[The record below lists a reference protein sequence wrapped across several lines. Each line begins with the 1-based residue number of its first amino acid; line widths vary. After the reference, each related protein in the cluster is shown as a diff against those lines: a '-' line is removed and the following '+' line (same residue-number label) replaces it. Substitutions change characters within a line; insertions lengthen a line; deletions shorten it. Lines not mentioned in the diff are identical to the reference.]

1 MERNEIKKEVKII
14 FVSVLKNNNFEISDE
29 LTANDV
35 DGWDSLSHMVI
46 VTEVEKHFDIKFKL
60 KDLNKLNN
68 IGNLIDLVALKTK
81 QKLILPDG
89 L

>member
-1 MERNEIKKEVKII
+1 MERDEIKNEVKKI

-35 DGWDSLSHMVI
+35 DGWDSLSHMI
-46 VTEVEKHFDIKFKL
+46 IITEVEKKFEIKFKL

-68 IGNLIDLVALKTK
+68 IGNLIDIVALKTE
-81 QKLILPDG
+81 
-89 L
+89 

>member
-1 MERNEIKKEVKII
+1 MERNEIKNEVKKI
-14 FVSVLKNNNFEISDE
+14 FVSVLKNNTFEISDE

-46 VTEVEKHFDIKFKL
+46 VTEVEKKFDIKFKL

-68 IGNLIDLVALKTK
+68 IGNLIDLVDLKTE
-81 QKLILPDG
+81 QK
-89 L
+89 

>member
-46 VTEVEKHFDIKFKL
+46 VTEVEKKFDIKFKL

-68 IGNLIDLVALKTK
+68 IGNLIDLVALKTE
-81 QKLILPDG
+81 QK
-89 L
+89 

>member
-68 IGNLIDLVALKTK
+68 IGNLIDLVALKTE

>member
-1 MERNEIKKEVKII
+1 MERNEIKNEVKKI
-14 FVSVLKNNNFEISDE
+14 FVSVLKNNNFEIRDE

-46 VTEVEKHFDIKFKL
+46 VTEVEKKFDIKFKL

-68 IGNLIDLVALKTK
+68 IGNLIDLVALKTE
-81 QKLILPDG
+81 QK
-89 L
+89 

>member
-1 MERNEIKKEVKII
+1 MERNEIKNEVKKI
-14 FVSVLKNNNFEISDE
+14 FVSVLKNNTFEISDE

-46 VTEVEKHFDIKFKL
+46 VTEVEKKFDIKFKL

-68 IGNLIDLVALKTK
+68 IGNLIDLVALKTE
-81 QKLILPDG
+81 QK
-89 L
+89 

>member
-1 MERNEIKKEVKII
+1 MERDEIKNEVKKI

-35 DGWDSLSHMVI
+35 DGWDSLSHMI
-46 VTEVEKHFDIKFKL
+46 IITEVEKKFEIKFKL

-68 IGNLIDLVALKTK
+68 IGNLIDIVAHKTE
-81 QKLILPDG
+81 
-89 L
+89 

>member
-1 MERNEIKKEVKII
+1 MERDEIKNEVKKI

-35 DGWDSLSHMVI
+35 DGWDSLSHMI
-46 VTEVEKHFDIKFKL
+46 IITEVEKKFEIKFKL

-68 IGNLIDLVALKTK
+68 IGNMIDIVALKTE
-81 QKLILPDG
+81 
-89 L
+89 